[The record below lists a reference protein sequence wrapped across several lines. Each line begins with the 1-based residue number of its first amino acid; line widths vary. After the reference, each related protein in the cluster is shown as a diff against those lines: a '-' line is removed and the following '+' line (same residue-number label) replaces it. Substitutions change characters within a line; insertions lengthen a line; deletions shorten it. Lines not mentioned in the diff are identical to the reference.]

1 MPTKTLAP
9 LSRMLRAPLYK
20 GSFALLV
27 ELTITAIVIGAASA
41 GQAFGP
47 ILSQRPAPSSPP

>member
-1 MPTKTLAP
+1 
-9 LSRMLRAPLYK
+9 MLRAPLYK